1 MSLIIPMFLQEFCRH
16 FPLND
21 VIILLYH
28 ITTCFQTVGNSLPQ
42 SEHMTQIGRRRIV
55 HVQGSTYNWLG
66 NPSNLPYFP
75 MRNTVVNPSWL
86 RRGYIRRHAIGRMLT
101 ATERGAIYQ
110 DSCICRL
117 GRDAVTI
124 WHAYIGSRMR

>member
-1 MSLIIPMFLQEFCRH
+1 MSLIIPMFLQKFCRH

-28 ITTCFQTVGNSLPQ
+28 ITTCFQTVGDSLPQ
-42 SEHMTQIGRRRIV
+42 SEHMTQISKRKIV

-75 MRNTVVNPSWL
+75 MRNMAVNPFMAEVRVHPPARDWQNAYS
-86 RRGYIRRHAIGRMLT
+86 Y
-101 ATERGAIYQ
+101 GAR
-110 DSCICRL
+110 CRL
-117 GRDAVTI
+117 SGLL
-124 WHAYIGSRMR
+124 HM